1 MDLSKLNEQQR
12 LAVVTTEGPLLVLAG
27 AGSGKTRVLTH
38 RIAYLI
44 GEQHVAPWSILAL
57 TFTNKAAGEMRER
70 VAQLVGPSAADMW
83 VLTFHSCCVRIL
95 RREIDRIGYDKTF
108 VIYDDSDQQT
118 LLKHIIADLNLNDKV
133 YTPRGLSSQ
142 FSDAKNHSLDPLAF
156 LREAYAPQQV
166 IDAFVLYQKQLKK
179 NNALDFDDLLLKTLE
194 LFSQC
199 PDVLERYRS
208 RFRYILVDEYQDTN
222 MAQYHIVKM
231 LADVHRNICVVG
243 DDDQSIYGWRGADIR
258 NILEFEKDFPGA
270 EIIRL
275 EQNYRST
282 ERILNAAN
290 LVIANNHGRK
300 EKKLWTAQKGGE
312 PIELRE
318 NNDERDE
325 AMYIC
330 NRIVTDARYHGRGY
344 SDFAILYRTHAQSR
358 VLEMYLKSYDIPY
371 RVYGGLS
378 FFQRAEVKDILC
390 YLRLLENQND
400 DIAFRRVI
408 NTPKRGLG
416 DAAIA
421 FLQAAADRSG
431 SSLFMAAMTA
441 ENIPARYAGKIAQFC
456 DTMVAASATLGVSPL
471 SETAEL
477 LLASIGYDS
486 YLREDKKENY
496 ETRAEIVQEL
506 LGYIA
511 EFEKGLDES
520 EVDPLQ
526 SFLENVALFT
536 ATDMMDDSDGQV
548 SLMTLHSAK
557 GLEFPVVFLCGM
569 EDGLFPSSQSRFD
582 PERMEEERRLCYVGI
597 TRAREELRL
606 SYARQRMLYGKI
618 EPTMPSPFLDEMRD
632 ALPEQPKPEQRR
644 ERKQT
649 YQPSQSFDR
658 HSLQRPQQKP
668 LRYETSRDSTPAA
681 YAKPAAAKAA
691 APMLTPN
698 QGTPLPLEVGKRIQH
713 KSFGAGTILSVGG
726 SGSNRIVEIDFDNG
740 QTKKFAAAYAPIT
753 LLEE

>member
-1 MDLSKLNEQQR
+1 MCGSVDLSKLNEQQR
-12 LAVVTTEGPLLVLAG
+12 QAVTTTEGPLLVLAG

-44 GEQHVAPWSILAL
+44 DAMGVAPWNILAL
-57 TFTNKAAGEMRER
+57 TFTNKAAGEMRDR
-70 VAQLVGPSAADMW
+70 VANLVGSAADDMW

-95 RREIDRIGYDKTF
+95 RREIERIGYENSF

-118 LLKHIIADLNLNDKV
+118 LLKHIIADMNLNDKI

-142 FSDAKNHSLDPLAF
+142 FSEAKNHSLDPLGF
-156 LREAYAPQQV
+156 LRESYKPQQV

-194 LFSQC
+194 LFTQH
-199 PDVLERYRS
+199 PDVLERYRT

-231 LADVHRNICVVG
+231 LADEHRNICVVG

-270 EIIRL
+270 QIIRL

-282 ERILNAAN
+282 ERILQAAN

-300 EKKLWTAQKGGE
+300 QKKLWTAQKGGE

-318 NNDERDE
+318 NHDERDE

-330 NRIVTDARYHGRGY
+330 NRILSDTRLNIRNF

-358 VLEMYLKSYDIPY
+358 ILEMYLKSYDIPY

-390 YLRLLENQND
+390 YLRLLANPND
-400 DIAFRRVI
+400 DVAFRRVI

-416 DAAIA
+416 DAALS
-421 FLQAAADRSG
+421 FLQAVADRTG
-431 SSLFMAAMTA
+431 GSLFMAAMTA
-441 ENIPARYAGKIAQFC
+441 EGMPPRYAGKIAQFC
-456 DTMVAASATLGVSPL
+456 DTMVATSATLGVSPL
-471 SETAEL
+471 SETTEL
-477 LLASIGYDS
+477 LLASIGYDN
-486 YLREDKKENY
+486 YLRDDKKENY

-506 LGYIA
+506 LGYIS
-511 EFEKGLDES
+511 EFEKELGEDEI
-520 EVDPLQ
+520 DPLQ
-526 SFLENVALFT
+526 TFLENVALFT
-536 ATDMMDDSDGQV
+536 ATDMMDDSQGQV

-597 TRAREELRL
+597 TRAMEELRL
-606 SYARQRMLYGKI
+606 SYAKQRMIYGRI
-618 EPTMPSPFLDEMRD
+618 ESAVPSPFLEEMRD
-632 ALPEQPKPEQRR
+632 ALPEQPKPKPKR
-644 ERKQT
+644 EREAYAAEQN
-649 YQPSQSFDR
+649 YDR
-658 HSLQRPQQKP
+658 HVLQRPQQKP
-668 LRYETSRDSTPAA
+668 LRFDTPRSTAASSAVPVSQQTSVGNGKTSA
-681 YAKPAAAKAA
+681 
-691 APMLTPN
+691 L
-698 QGTPLPLEVGKRIQH
+698 QLEIGQRINH
-713 KSFGAGTILSVGG
+713 KSFGIGTVLSLGG
-726 SGSNRIVEIDFDNG
+726 SGLNRIVEIDFDNG

-753 LLEE
+753 LVEE